1 MGLFEQGVWK
11 EKKIGEAGGRN
22 DVLGSTQQWAG
33 GGGKT
38 GGVDCQRCDQKCE
51 VCFFSRRNLSRG
63 GRRAMA
69 DWDLGREAGGP
80 WGKNPCLAGSMG
92 RDGTPNE
99 V

>member
-63 GRRAMA
+63 GGDGRWQIGT
-69 DWDLGREAGGP
+69 WDERLGGP
-80 WGKNPCLAGSMG
+80 G
-92 RDGTPNE
+92 
-99 V
+99 